1 MSQNYLWID
10 EKIGKTKAYKIV
22 PETIYVSISKY
33 SLGNAPNIFSQTSF
47 EISQRIYRSILRCV
61 PMFFFSFSF
70 RIYDTQSKIGQKGRL
85 EISAPHKSPLF
96 SSRSLIIGRDFER
109 TTRKLVIFENVDV
122 LNRFPKSES
131 DNYPYDVRV

>member
-1 MSQNYLWID
+1 MSRNYLWID

-33 SLGNAPNIFSQTSF
+33 SLGNASNIFFPKRLLKSPNVFIAQF
-47 EISQRIYRSILRCV
+47 FDAYRH
-61 PMFFFSFSF
+61 FFSF

-96 SSRSLIIGRDFER
+96 RPRSLIIGRDLDTQTCHFSK
-109 TTRKLVIFENVDV
+109 TSMF
-122 LNRFPKSES
+122 RFVTNPTIIRMMFACKFIAL
-131 DNYPYDVRV
+131 